1 MCLLPYIYK
10 IVSKETWNYNTGLG
24 LETFS
29 EIIMLF
35 LVKQVSK
42 DNYTNKGFFLS
53 SNLANKFR
61 RYRMDA
67 CSFQLCAINDSGLR
81 II

>member
-1 MCLLPYIYK
+1 MPYIYK
-10 IVSKETWNYNTGLG
+10 IVSKETWNYNTGVG

-35 LVKQVSK
+35 VLKQVSK
-42 DNYTNKGFFLS
+42 DNYTNKGFLLS
-53 SNLANKFR
+53 SNLANKLWR
-61 RYRMDA
+61 HCLDA
-67 CSFQLCAINDSGLR
+67 CSFQPCVINDSGLR